1 MPVLSLRIDFEDGGR
16 LGPGKA
22 RLLECIAETGSISAG
37 ARAMGMSYKRAWD
50 LVEETARL
58 AGAPVVE
65 TRSGGAQGGGA
76 RLTETGERLLV
87 TFRAIER
94 AAAEAAAPLIAGLAR
109 PTT

>member
-50 LVEETARL
+50 LVEETAKL

-65 TRSGGAQGGGA
+65 TRSGGSHGGGA
-76 RLTETGERLLV
+76 KLTEAGRHLLS
-87 TFRAIER
+87 TFRTIEKL
-94 AAAEAAAPLIAGLAR
+94 AAEVAAPHMAKLADKG
-109 PTT
+109 

>member
-1 MPVLSLRIDFEDGGR
+1 MPVLNVRIDFEDGGR

-22 RLLECIAETGSISAG
+22 RLLEAITETGSISAG

-65 TRSGGAQGGGA
+65 TRAGGAQGGGA
-76 RLTETGERLLV
+76 RLTEAGEQLLALFRDIEKTASEAVASLVARLP
-87 TFRAIER
+87 I
-94 AAAEAAAPLIAGLAR
+94 
-109 PTT
+109 PTP

>member
-1 MPVLSLRIDFEDGGR
+1 MPVLSLRIDFEGGGR

-50 LVEETARL
+50 LVEETARI

-65 TRSGGAQGGGA
+65 TRAGGAQGGGA
-76 RLTETGERLLV
+76 KLTDAGARMLA
-87 TFRAIER
+87 TFRAVEK
-94 AAAEAAAPLIAGLAR
+94 AAAEAAAPHMAR
-109 PTT
+109 LVTKVP

>member
-50 LVEETARL
+50 LVEETAKL

-65 TRSGGAQGGGA
+65 TRSGGSHGGGA
-76 RLTETGERLLV
+76 KLTEAGENLLK
-87 TFRAIER
+87 TFRTIEKL
-94 AAAEAAAPLIAGLAR
+94 AAEVAALHMAKLGG
-109 PTT
+109 